1 MALAVIYLSTWTL
14 TMASHA
20 KRPISSS
27 GARNGQNVAK
37 KAKAQ
42 GGVCIP
48 DWLSVESLK
57 PELEKLRVL
66 KVSRLTTKEF
76 IGTVQSIKSN
86 IFALEIFKD
95 MVLSISC
102 GLTADYN
109 GFAVNDP
116 IDGVGASDVRLVRD
130 VLAALSEDENT
141 RDSALVLSFGIA
153 GKDWNDAIDTLFYH
167 QKCCKG
173 MGTGY
178 LEIAKFTKLGGHLIS
193 KPRGKRSAKKYDDLL
208 ASIPLLRA
216 LWEAPFLSAIGHVSN
231 FEQVH
236 QAYNALLT
244 KYPAAYRI
252 MDPSIVII
260 EGNDAGMAADVAAMP
275 VGVVAGGLNAVTLGA
290 MPALHGNMTRVYSV
304 ADIGEART
312 LIAFL
317 KGRNNAY
324 NMIGVSTAAGN
335 FVAG

>member
-1 MALAVIYLSTWTL
+1 
-14 TMASHA
+14 
-20 KRPISSS
+20 
-27 GARNGQNVAK
+27 
-37 KAKAQ
+37 
-42 GGVCIP
+42 
-48 DWLSVESLK
+48 
-57 PELEKLRVL
+57 
-66 KVSRLTTKEF
+66 
-76 IGTVQSIKSN
+76 
-86 IFALEIFKD
+86 

-130 VLAALSEDENT
+130 VFAALSEDENT
-141 RDSALVLSFGIA
+141 RDSASVLSFGIA

-167 QKCCKG
+167 HKCCKG

-178 LEIAKFTKLGGHLIS
+178 LEIAEFTKLGGHLIS

-216 LWEAPFLSAIGHVSN
+216 LWEAPFLSAIGQASN

-236 QAYNALLT
+236 QAYNALLK

-260 EGNDAGMAADVAAMP
+260 EGNDAGMAADVAAVP
-275 VGVVAGGLNAVTLGA
+275 VGAVAGGLNAFSFGA
-290 MPALHGNMTRVYSV
+290 VPALHGNMTRVYNV

-324 NMIGVSTAAGN
+324 NMIGVSAAAGN
-335 FVAG
+335 LVAG